1 MPLVAGCKIQI
12 SKSVKADGV
21 NDEESFLPLRK
32 ASCAAGNSTELFG
45 MLLHSTD
52 SAPLAWRL
60 VPCPARSTRSL
71 LVSSSTPRPIGY
83 VPEVRASNRFAGNGP
98 SALILS
104 YMLHGH
110 IPVYDVDNP
119 HPDSILHEKLKHTS
133 NLVDLDVD
141 HLTEHFLAS
150 RYSYSTQA
158 LPVNVLL
165 DALIR
170 PYGESEGTASCVK
183 WKYDPSRTVSHA
195 VVGDTHDAGGQWVDN
210 PVQASWDI
218 GTLSYAGMLSLPGYA
233 FAEHYESDHGE
244 PLPFYMRP
252 TRREVAGYFAA
263 YPRQAGISDSVY
275 NGVRLYGVS
284 RTDGG
289 FFVKSHGLRCRH
301 LVLATGIFSELIP
314 PRPLLQPLK
323 ALPSLP
329 PMPTKLPLL
338 VIGSGFSAADVIISS
353 SPAQKLIH
361 IFKWDPAHRPSPL
374 RACHA
379 DSYPEYA
386 GVYKRMKL
394 AALYSKT
401 SRDRRPKAQRTRST
415 TSDLNRNWD
424 LTYEGLPNTEI
435 IAVDVSHCGSEA
447 TLKLRNSTGEV
458 HERHI
463 SALAYVVGRR
473 GSLDYL
479 SRDLESELV
488 PESSEIGDSSL
499 ITGQTLREKANEDM
513 EVAPDVFIIGSLT
526 GDSLIRFSYGSCA
539 HTAGKI
545 MSRSNALDP
554 HGTLKNTTMAP
565 NGNSNSPKK
574 PVRDSPRVPAMNGF
588 DGHTTYARRLSEHD
602 LEQVVPG

>member
-1 MPLVAGCKIQI
+1 MASPRT
-12 SKSVKADGV
+12 
-21 NDEESFLPLRK
+21 LPR
-32 ASCAAGNSTELFG
+32 
-45 MLLHSTD
+45 
-52 SAPLAWRL
+52 
-60 VPCPARSTRSL
+60 
-71 LVSSSTPRPIGY
+71 
-83 VPEVRASNRFAGNGP
+83 EVDTLIVGNGP

-104 YMLHGH
+104 YILHGH
-110 IPVYDVDNP
+110 IPVYDVENP
-119 HPDSILHEKLKHTS
+119 HPDSILHEKLRHTS

-141 HLTEHFLAS
+141 HFTEHFLAS

-183 WKYDPSRTVSHA
+183 WEYDPSRAVSHA
-195 VVGDTHDAGGQWVDN
+195 IVGDTHDAGGQWVDN

-218 GTLSYAGMLSLPGYA
+218 GTLSYAGMLSLPGYT
-233 FAEHYESDHGE
+233 FAEHYENHHGE

-263 YPRQAGISDSVY
+263 YPSQAGISDSVY
-275 NGVRLYGVS
+275 NDVRLSDIS
-284 RTDGG
+284 RTEDG
-289 FFVKSHGLRCRH
+289 FFVQSHGLKCRH

-323 ALPSLP
+323 VLP
-329 PMPTKLPLL
+329 PLPPTPTKLPLL
-338 VIGSGFSAADVIISS
+338 VIGSGFSAADIIISS
-353 SPAQKLIH
+353 SPAQKLMH

-394 AALYSKT
+394 AALSPKA
-401 SRDRRPKAQRTRST
+401 SRDRRPKPHRTRST
-415 TSDLNRNWD
+415 TFDLNRNWD
-424 LTYEGLPNTEI
+424 QTYEGLPNTEI
-435 IAVDVSHCGSEA
+435 IAVDVSDCGSEA
-447 TLKLRNSTGEV
+447 TLKLRNSAGEV

-463 SALAYVVGRR
+463 SAMAYVVGRR

-479 SRDLESELV
+479 SRDLKSELV
-488 PESSEIGDSSL
+488 PELSQSGDLSL

-545 MSRSNALDP
+545 MSRSNAVES
-554 HGTLKNTTMAP
+554 HGNLNGTAILA
-565 NGNSNSPKK
+565 NGNKPSPKK
-574 PVRDSPRVPAMNGF
+574 SVRDSPRVPAMNGF
-588 DGHTTYARRLSEHD
+588 DGHTTYARRLSEQD
-602 LEQVVPG
+602 LEHISTR